1 MLEVCNLISDLF
13 WISYTY
19 YCFLSADR
27 FVGLLEE
34 NKLEQ
39 VPKNLEAWFTSIVI
53 LYTFHIAFLSL
64 KKKSIL
70 SGLPTMISENSYMN
84 EARIEKK
91 AMQGLKIVTRKRRR
105 QLAYFSLL

>member
-91 AMQGLKIVTRKRRR
+91 SNAGLKDCDTETQKTISI
-105 QLAYFSLL
+105 F